1 MKVQLKENKDL
12 NCGTNIEKG
21 DKRRKNEMEDNWR
34 ICRTTAEFVGQL
46 DRDCGQEGR
55 DTCVF

>member
-21 DKRRKNEMEDNWR
+21 DKRRKIEMEDNWR
-34 ICRTTAEFVGQL
+34 I
-46 DRDCGQEGR
+46 
-55 DTCVF
+55 